1 MSNNNDSDGSILA
14 IFFFIAFIFLLY
26 EAWSIKAYVIT
37 IQHDVEILKL
47 SHCYADESTT
57 SKVKEITNDSH

>member
-1 MSNNNDSDGSILA
+1 MNNDNDVSIMGL
-14 IFFFIAFIFLLY
+14 FFFVAFIFLLY

-47 SHCYADESTT
+47 SHCYADTPVTT
-57 SKVKEITNDSH
+57 NLKGDN

>member
-1 MSNNNDSDGSILA
+1 MNNDNDVSILGL
-14 IFFFIAFIFLLY
+14 FFFVAFIFLLY

-47 SHCYADESTT
+47 SHCYADTPVTT
-57 SKVKEITNDSH
+57 NVKEK

>member
-1 MSNNNDSDGSILA
+1 MNNDNDVSILGL
-14 IFFFIAFIFLLY
+14 FFFVAFLFLLY

-47 SHCYADESTT
+47 SHCYADTPVTT
-57 SKVKEITNDSH
+57 NSKGDN

>member
-1 MSNNNDSDGSILA
+1 MNNDNDVSILGL
-14 IFFFIAFIFLLY
+14 FFFVAFIFLLY
-26 EAWSIKAYVIT
+26 EAWSTKAYVIT

-57 SKVKEITNDSH
+57 TNLKGDN

>member
-1 MSNNNDSDGSILA
+1 MKDDDSFIPGLFILV
-14 IFFFIAFIFLLY
+14 AFCFLLY

-57 SKVKEITNDSH
+57 SKLKENE

>member
-1 MSNNNDSDGSILA
+1 MNNDNDGSILG
-14 IFFFIAFIFLLY
+14 IFLFVALIFLLY

-47 SHCYADESTT
+47 SHCYADTPVTT
-57 SKVKEITNDSH
+57 NSKGDN

>member
-1 MSNNNDSDGSILA
+1 MNNDDNDLSIPG
-14 IFFFIAFIFLLY
+14 FFVLIALIFLLY
-26 EAWSIKAYVIT
+26 EAWSTKAYVIT

-57 SKVKEITNDSH
+57 TNLKGDN

>member
-1 MSNNNDSDGSILA
+1 MNNNDDGDVSILA
-14 IFFFIAFIFLLY
+14 LFFFVAFIFLLY

-57 SKVKEITNDSH
+57 PKVKEVSNE

>member
-1 MSNNNDSDGSILA
+1 MNNNNNDSDGSILG
-14 IFFFIAFIFLLY
+14 FFFFVAFIFLLY

-47 SHCYADESTT
+47 SHCYAEESTT
-57 SKVKEITNDSH
+57 LKVKEKNND

>member
-1 MSNNNDSDGSILA
+1 MNNDNEGSIFS

-26 EAWSIKAYVIT
+26 EAWSIKGYVVT

-47 SHCYADESTT
+47 SHCYADTSVTT
-57 SKVKEITNDSH
+57 NLKGK

>member
-1 MSNNNDSDGSILA
+1 MNNNDDNPIIA
-14 IFFFIAFIFLLY
+14 FFFIVAFIFLLY

-57 SKVKEITNDSH
+57 DVKGN

>member
-1 MSNNNDSDGSILA
+1 MSNNNDSDVSILGL
-14 IFFFIAFIFLLY
+14 FFFAAFIFLLY

-47 SHCYADESTT
+47 SHCYADESIT
-57 SKVKEITNDSH
+57 SKVKEVSND

>member
-1 MSNNNDSDGSILA
+1 MNNDDGSIIA

-26 EAWSIKAYVIT
+26 EVWSIKGYVIA

-47 SHCYADESTT
+47 SHCYADTT
-57 SKVKEITNDSH
+57 VTTNLKGDN

>member
-1 MSNNNDSDGSILA
+1 MNNDSDGSILG
-14 IFFFIAFIFLLY
+14 IFLFLALVFLLY

-47 SHCYADESTT
+47 SHCYADTSVTT
-57 SKVKEITNDSH
+57 NLKGDN

>member
-1 MSNNNDSDGSILA
+1 MNNDDNDVSILGL
-14 IFFFIAFIFLLY
+14 FFFVAFIFLLY
-26 EAWSIKAYVIT
+26 EAWSTKAYVIT

-57 SKVKEITNDSH
+57 TNVKGK

>member
-1 MSNNNDSDGSILA
+1 MNNDNDVSILGL
-14 IFFFIAFIFLLY
+14 FFFVAFIFLLY
-26 EAWSIKAYVIT
+26 EAWSTKAYVIT

-57 SKVKEITNDSH
+57 TNVKGK

>member
-1 MSNNNDSDGSILA
+1 MNNDNDVSIVG

-26 EAWSIKAYVIT
+26 EAWSIKGYVIT

-47 SHCYADESTT
+47 SHCYADTPVT
-57 SKVKEITNDSH
+57 ANIKE

>member
-1 MSNNNDSDGSILA
+1 MNNNNDNDGF
-14 IFFFIAFIFLLY
+14 IFGIFLFVALIFLLY

-47 SHCYADESTT
+47 SHCYADSDM
-57 SKVKEITNDSH
+57 KGNK